1 MMCNCHLQYS
11 NVPLS
16 CPTVGRGRTC
26 RTSQCAA
33 PAASLVDLEPFSEL
47 APKVAPLRLG
57 ARALPGCLR
66 AGGHCVGRGARRRIV
81 RAVQLEREARAAAT
95 PPAGGPRRLAARRC
109 HPGWRPCVL
118 ARVSRWHDRPAVGP
132 TVAGLALLLPYS
144 AIQLRMARRSF
155 RAEILARMER
165 TVASR
170 PVLPVLLL
178 RRTSATR
185 SVAPHRRAA

>member
-1 MMCNCHLQYS
+1 MLL
-11 NVPLS
+11 PLPRWWTWS
-16 CPTVGRGRTC
+16 RSANWRRRWLLFAWGLVLFRGVFG
-26 RTSQCAA
+26 
-33 PAASLVDLEPFSEL
+33 PAATALAAVRVVGSFVQFSWNVKLGRQQPLPPGAPVDWLLVAATLGGALAFSLVS
-47 APKVAPLRLG
+47 A
-57 ARALPGCLR
+57 
-66 AGGHCVGRGARRRIV
+66 AGTTV
-81 RAVQLEREARAAAT
+81 
-95 PPAGGPRRLAARRC
+95 PPWA
-109 HPGWRPCVL
+109 
-118 ARVSRWHDRPAVGP
+118 P

>member
-132 TVAGLALLLPYS
+132 HRRGPRAPPPLLGDPAADGAAILPSGDPRPDGTDRGLTA
-144 AIQLRMARRSF
+144 
-155 RAEILARMER
+155 
-165 TVASR
+165 
-170 PVLPVLLL
+170 
-178 RRTSATR
+178 SATR
-185 SVAPHRRAA
+185 PAPPPNQRY

>member
-95 PPAGGPRRLAARRC
+95 PPAGAPVDWLLVAATLAGA
-109 HPGWRPCVL
+109 L
-118 ARVSRWHDRPAVGP
+118 AFSLVSAAGTTVPPWAP